1 MCYNEELAEQDGC
14 DVPTGWR
21 RLQCVDESAARWA
34 GARAGRWG
42 TELVW
47 EWESV
52 TSDGI

>member
-1 MCYNEELAEQDGC
+1 MMALDGGGSPAMLRLAGVKAAEGS
-14 DVPTGWR
+14 
-21 RLQCVDESAARWA
+21 VDESAARWA
-34 GARAGRWG
+34 GARAGRWR